1 MLHPPVILTLHSE
14 PTSVAKS
21 QRILP
26 AISSTFGHNPEN
38 WPPISYVSPNMLEL
52 SHLYQ
57 AASSGPDELTTHSKW
72 WSSIDSMS
80 LSSEFRMDIQHL
92 ARRNASENND
102 AGTLGFITEKGIAQ
116 MAINLLPF
124 FQHIILKCGQRGV
137 LLVFRTAVDG
147 VGSTSW
153 AQETTNLKQ
162 RQVIAHGKNGSVVV
176 MKHYPAEA
184 LAPEELVNV
193 TGAGDTLVGSLLASL
208 VQNRGMFSSPAAL
221 DEAIVR
227 AQKVSCLV
235 IISVPVI
242 DIAC

>member
-1 MLHPPVILTLHSE
+1 MLHPAVILTLHSE

-38 WPPISYVSPNMLEL
+38 RPPISYVSPNMLEL

-57 AASSGPDELTTHSKW
+57 AASSDPHELTTHSKW
-72 WSSIDSMS
+72 WSSIDSMA
-80 LSSEFRMDIQHL
+80 LSSEFRMDVQHL
-92 ARRNASENND
+92 ARRNASENNSD
-102 AGTLGFITEKGIAQ
+102 TGTLGFITEKGIAQ
-116 MAINLLPF
+116 MTINLLPF

-137 LLVFRTAVDG
+137 LLVFRTALDG

-153 AQETTNLKQ
+153 TQETTNLKQ
-162 RQVIAHGKNGSVVV
+162 RQVIAHGKDGSAVVL
-176 MKHYPAEA
+176 KHYPAEA
-184 LAPEELVNV
+184 LAQEELVNV

-208 VQNRGMFSSPAAL
+208 VQNRGMFSSPALL

-235 IISVPVI
+235 SMSSPC
-242 DIAC
+242 D